1 MDIDLILG
9 HYEYQNFTDQLIDSN
24 THQDEVEQDAINY
37 FKIQSENEI
46 LANTHN
52 QMASFRQEL
61 VADQSRHLNDEDQR
75 SRRKQSKE
83 PRISVAKL
91 GAAQNQQL
99 AKSKR
104 SQFNSK
110 RLSSQMGDDYGKGN
124 SQGQQSYSHQRP
136 SSQADVSMPSAYH
149 KNLMALHWQPADA
162 DQ

>member
-1 MDIDLILG
+1 VP
-9 HYEYQNFTDQLIDSN
+9 DQ
-24 THQDEVEQDAINY
+24 T
-37 FKIQSENEI
+37 K
-46 LANTHN
+46 
-52 QMASFRQEL
+52 R
-61 VADQSRHLNDEDQR
+61 LNDEDQR

-83 PRISVAKL
+83 PKISVAKL
-91 GAAQNQQL
+91 GLAQNQQL

-149 KNLMALHWQPADA
+149 KNLMALHWQLADA
-162 DQ
+162 DQQHQRPYDQKTKVKEGVGSEKKARGPGGQSQNNFATSNVTMINS